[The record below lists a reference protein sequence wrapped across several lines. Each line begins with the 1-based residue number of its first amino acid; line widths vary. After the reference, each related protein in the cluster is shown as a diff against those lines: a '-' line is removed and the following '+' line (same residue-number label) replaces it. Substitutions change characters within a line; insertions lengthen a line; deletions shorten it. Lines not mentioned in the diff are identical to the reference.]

1 MHLVVRAR
9 RELVR
14 WLGNC
19 RGVSIIEVLIAAL
32 LLGIASAGV
41 AVMFGTGQAFI
52 IGEGDNR
59 IAAALARQA
68 VEQVRASGFGDPLV
82 AADPRQELTFTA
94 VPYAGIHPG
103 YERTIVITTVCFNNY
118 LPACVGPTPPVSP
131 IEAKLITVTVRAT
144 QGSKGANVTASPVV
158 LRSVMVL
165 K

>member
-1 MHLVVRAR
+1 MHSVVLAC

-14 WLGNC
+14 RLRDC

-32 LLGIASAGV
+32 LLAIASAGV

-52 IGEGDNR
+52 VGEGDNR

-68 VEQVRASGFGDPLV
+68 VEQVRASGFGPTTG
-82 AADPRQELTFTA
+82 ADPRQELAFTA
-94 VPYAGIHPG
+94 VPYAGVHPG
-103 YERTIVITTVCFNNY
+103 YERTIVITSVCANNY
-118 LPACVGPTPPVSP
+118 LPACSPPTP

-144 QGSKGANVTASPVV
+144 QGVKGADVSASPVV